1 MAQQTQAITMSPFLL
16 GSVMAML
23 AQHGSAVPWQ
33 VCIRLH
39 TRGYGWGVEEI
50 EGALQKG
57 AQMGLF
63 VVVERKDPTE
73 LPGKYDLTSLGRG
86 IVVGLQKAQKASERA
101 LR

>member
-1 MAQQTQAITMSPFLL
+1 
-16 GSVMAML
+16 MAML
-23 AQHGSAVPWQ
+23 AQHGGAAPWQ

-39 TRGYGWGVEEI
+39 TRGYGWTVEEI

-63 VVVERKDPTE
+63 VVVEGEDPRSS
-73 LPGKYDLTSLGRG
+73 LVRKYDITSLGRG
-86 IVVGLQKAQKASERA
+86 IIVGLQEVQKASKRI